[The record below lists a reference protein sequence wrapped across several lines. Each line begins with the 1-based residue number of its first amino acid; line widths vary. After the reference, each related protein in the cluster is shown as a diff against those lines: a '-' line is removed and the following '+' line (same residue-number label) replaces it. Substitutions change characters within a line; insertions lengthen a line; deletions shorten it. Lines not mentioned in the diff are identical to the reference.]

1 MRRYTYH
8 NCKSQQEYPNKMD
21 RISKLPLGIIETI
34 LCLLP
39 IQEAARTSILSREWR
54 YLWTKIPNLVF
65 IEKNF
70 QVSTDRTDRAELSL
84 YNKPSKRRKM
94 SKKSKFIDAIY
105 QVLLIHEGPIHEF
118 TLDMQVDDSGV
129 EIDHILLH
137 LSKKNTLKML
147 NLDIIGDG
155 YEGYVLPISLF
166 SLHQLTE
173 LYLNDCALFHE
184 RPFTEFRCLT
194 TLYLNGLSTY
204 DTTLLRL
211 LSSCPVLKRLM
222 LYCDGGTIS
231 DSRRTTIVD
240 LFKCVPMIEFLSVR
254 FFIVTCFVPERL
266 PKVLPTPLVD
276 LKYLCMDH
284 FCFSHKYGLPF
295 LALLMRSFPNLEKFK
310 LVMYEDYWLD
320 EDEMSAYTLEDY
332 SDIMLENLNEFHIL
346 NYRDAED
353 ELDFVKFILAKSPVL
368 KKVGVF
374 PCVKFDEEE
383 ESKILKSLSLSPCA
397 APVGEV
403 VIHLEPN

>member
-1 MRRYTYH
+1 MRRYTYQ

-39 IQEAARTSILSREWR
+39 IQEAARTSILSKEWR
-54 YLWTKIPNLVF
+54 YHWTKIPNLVF

-70 QVSTDRTDRAELSL
+70 QVSTDRTDGAELSL

-137 LSKKNTLKML
+137 LSKKKTLKML

-155 YEGYVLPISLF
+155 YEG
-166 SLHQLTE
+166 
-173 LYLNDCALFHE
+173 
-184 RPFTEFRCLT
+184 CLT

-295 LALLMRSFPNLEKFK
+295 LALLIRSFPNLEKFK

-320 EDEMSAYTLEDY
+320 EDEMGAYTLEDY
-332 SDIMLENLNEFHIL
+332 SDIMLEHLNEFHIL
-346 NYRDAED
+346 NYRDADD

-368 KKVGVF
+368 KKVGIF
-374 PCVKFDEEE
+374 PCCKFDEDE

-397 APVGEV
+397 APVGQV
-403 VIHLEPN
+403 VIHLESN

>member
-1 MRRYTYH
+1 MRRRYRYQE
-8 NCKSQQEYPNKMD
+8 CKSQQEYPNKMD

-70 QVSTDRTDRAELSL
+70 QVSTDRTDGAELSL

-137 LSKKNTLKML
+137 LSKKKTLKML

-254 FFIVTCFVPERL
+254 FFIVT
-266 PKVLPTPLVD
+266 
-276 LKYLCMDH
+276 
-284 FCFSHKYGLPF
+284 
-295 LALLMRSFPNLEKFK
+295 
-310 LVMYEDYWLD
+310 MYEDYWLD
-320 EDEMSAYTLEDY
+320 EDEMGAYTLEDY

-403 VIHLEPN
+403 VIYLEPN